1 MVMFTESD
9 IPAKADHMFVHED
22 PARLYRGL
30 REMLVEEFDMDRV
43 EEGRME
49 FNVSKPKDRVRL
61 HAYKEK
67 SPHTVI
73 YYSISM
79 KAKPPRDVYKHDR
92 PDDIMKARVKVTP
105 LVFTMYPGGEPISW
119 EPRPQ
124 SEWPTE
130 RVGGDRPGL
139 MAEPEDV
146 TRFQRS
152 KLYRIL
158 VGIWYNKFYSKEI
171 ERYKEEAEESMLRM
185 MNLFR
190 EKFGVEEAVGR
201 TGASHYRPPWK

>member
-1 MVMFTESD
+1 MVQFVEDD
-9 IPAKADHMFVHED
+9 IPSKADHLFVHKD

-30 REMLVEEFDMDRV
+30 KDMLVDEFDVDRI

-73 YYSISM
+73 YWSISM
-79 KAKPPRDVYKHDR
+79 KAKPPRDIYTVDR
-92 PDDIMKARVKVTP
+92 PDDILKARVKISP
-105 LVFTMYPGGEPISW
+105 LVITQYPGGEPISW
-119 EPRPQ
+119 EPNPQ
-124 SEWPTE
+124 YEWPTE
-130 RVGGDRPGL
+130 TVGGDRPGL
-139 MAEPEDV
+139 MAEER
-146 TRFQRS
+146 TSFQKS

-171 ERYKEEAEESMLRM
+171 HTYKEEAEESMMRM

-190 EKFGVEEAVGR
+190 EKFGVEEAISR
-201 TGASHYRPPWK
+201 TGASHYDPPWK